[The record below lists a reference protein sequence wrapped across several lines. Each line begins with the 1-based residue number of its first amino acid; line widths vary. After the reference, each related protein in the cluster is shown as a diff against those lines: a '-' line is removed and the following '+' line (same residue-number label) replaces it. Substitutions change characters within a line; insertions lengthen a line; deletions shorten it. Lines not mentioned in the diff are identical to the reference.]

1 MTKNVQSLLQHDGA
15 MNIQLKE
22 WKVKDLS
29 LKISDV
35 QSEEKTKK
43 NSFNLSVGHFF
54 SEEDAKEFGV
64 GFRINLADAEFS
76 ILLEMV
82 FLFELDEDIDENFRS
97 SDFVTVNAPAIA
109 FPYVRSY
116 ISNLTLQSGFSPIIL
131 PSVNFVKLAQ
141 KNS

>member
-43 NSFNLSVGHFF
+43 NSFNLSVGQ
-54 SEEDAKEFGV
+54 A
-64 GFRINLADAEFS
+64 L
-76 ILLEMV
+76 
-82 FLFELDEDIDENFRS
+82 
-97 SDFVTVNAPAIA
+97 
-109 FPYVRSY
+109 
-116 ISNLTLQSGFSPIIL
+116 
-131 PSVNFVKLAQ
+131 
-141 KNS
+141 